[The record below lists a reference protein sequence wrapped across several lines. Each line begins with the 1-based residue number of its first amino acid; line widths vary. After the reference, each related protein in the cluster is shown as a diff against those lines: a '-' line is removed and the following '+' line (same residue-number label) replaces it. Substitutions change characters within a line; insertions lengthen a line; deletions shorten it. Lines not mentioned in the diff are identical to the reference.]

1 MFLRREGGGRG
12 LGGGRGGLGGL
23 VYENVSLVQKNKNKK
38 KQKTKKTK
46 LLQKRK
52 RQRIA
57 AINDVLHYYPVT
69 TQWTMQINNMI

>member
-1 MFLRREGGGRG
+1 MG
-12 LGGGRGGLGGL
+12 GGLGGL
-23 VYENVSLVQKNKNKK
+23 VYENVSLVQKKK
-38 KQKTKKTK
+38 KKKRKKTK